1 MTSTNLLGQPGI
13 LGRRTVAA
21 FGAAALGL
29 VAAGSL
35 AMASTSPAEAAA
47 PPEVFSGFRNA
58 AILSGST
65 PYATQLNVPAGSY
78 VLFAKASAFNAL
90 SSTSASHNV
99 FCELRAGTDFDRSF
113 TRIAPNA
120 EQTVSNNV
128 VHTFAGAG
136 TVTLS
141 CNDTVNATGSTLLE
155 FIKLTAVRVNS
166 PISNIPLP

>member
-1 MTSTNLLGQPGI
+1 MTSTTL

-29 VAAGSL
+29 VAAGTI
-35 AMASTSPAEAAA
+35 AMTNTAPAEAAA

-58 AILSGST
+58 AVLSGST

-78 VLFAKASAFNAL
+78 VVTAKASAFNAL
-90 SSTSASHNV
+90 GSTSPSHNV
-99 FCELRAGTDFDRSF
+99 FCEVRAGTDFDRSF
-113 TRIAPNA
+113 TRVAPSE
-120 EQTVSNNV
+120 EQTVGNTV
-128 VHTFAGAG
+128 VHTFTSAG

-141 CNDTVNATGSTLLE
+141 CNDTAGTNGSTLLE